1 MEERNIV
8 LIGFMGSGKSSVARL
23 LGQQL
28 KREVISSDE
37 WIVDQEQ
44 CPIAEIFR
52 NKGEAYFRQLEKK
65 AIAAIAQKQGIIID
79 CGGGVVLQQENI
91 DILKKN
97 GLLIYLAATV
107 EFLYSQIQANKD
119 RPLLNVADP
128 LTQMKQLLEQRESQY
143 EQADIKIDSTDK
155 SIDWIAQEIVK
166 RIK

>member
-52 NKGEAYFRQLEKK
+52 NKCEAYFRQLEKK

-91 DILKKN
+91 DILKKRE
-97 GLLIYLAATV
+97 LLKIELKL
-107 EFLYSQIQANKD
+107 F
-119 RPLLNVADP
+119 
-128 LTQMKQLLEQRESQY
+128 
-143 EQADIKIDSTDK
+143 IKEEGK
-155 SIDWIAQEIVK
+155 K
-166 RIK
+166 